1 MPVDASLDGGAV
13 ERRHVEMLRAVKAA
27 VTLPL
32 AVKLSPHFS
41 AVGDMVHQLERAGAN
56 GVVLFNRF
64 YQPDIDLAEM
74 RLRHDIDL
82 STPAEIRL
90 PLLWIGVLAG
100 HVRGSLAAA
109 TGVDSAEQAVK
120 YLLAGADVVMTT
132 SALLRHGIDH
142 MRALLEDLTAWL
154 DARDVAAIGDIRGK
168 MSRQR
173 LGDPVE
179 FERGNYI
186 SILHSWSVGRGRH

>member
-41 AVGDMVHQLERAGAN
+41 AVGDMVHQLERAGAD

-74 RLRHDIDL
+74 RPARH
-82 STPAEIRL
+82 
-90 PLLWIGVLAG
+90 
-100 HVRGSLAAA
+100 
-109 TGVDSAEQAVK
+109 
-120 YLLAGADVVMTT
+120 
-132 SALLRHGIDH
+132 
-142 MRALLEDLTAWL
+142 
-154 DARDVAAIGDIRGK
+154 
-168 MSRQR
+168 
-173 LGDPVE
+173 
-179 FERGNYI
+179 
-186 SILHSWSVGRGRH
+186 